1 MQVVQMEKEKVM
13 RSRAEKGTVF
23 RVCTVGRAAVVMNVH
38 KMKKQ
43 RSITAMNKMKMQYM
57 LVLGVK
63 VGSR

>member
-13 RSRAEKGTVF
+13 RSRAEKDTVF
-23 RVCTVGRAAVVMNVH
+23 RVRTVGRAAVVMNVH

-57 LVLGVK
+57 LILGVK
-63 VGSR
+63 VSSR